1 MSRAPGSFAT
11 SMTRHRP
18 AAIISPLALPFALVL
33 LTLVLLPGCGLLH
46 SPTRIVSAAF
56 APGGTPA
63 PDPINLQVQVQR
75 FADDYSVQTATA
87 IDESV
92 RRAGTEEARRQGL
105 QWKLSA
111 ASAAISIASGPQ
123 PKANLLDLVSLA
135 TLNLAVVEQQ
145 LTNSVFGSALQP
157 WVDASRALESNA
169 WSLAAS
175 RLLPQQVAELRE
187 GIRQW
192 QLHNPPSPTLF
203 AARPQG
209 FATLVKSSQQKS
221 SEITSVFSLV
231 GLDPTAGLD
240 PAVREVTL
248 TRLFAERALYAAQRM
263 PMLLRWQ
270 TEALVDRLEVKPGV
284 QLALTNATRIALSAD
299 RLSHAAETA
308 SSVAAQLPDRITE
321 ERKAL
326 LAALEQ
332 QEGKLHDLAAEVTR
346 TLDAGQKMSAT
357 LSITITNFDALMKRF
372 GVGEPDTSAST
383 DTNSPPFNI
392 LDYAKTAAQIT
403 EMTRELN
410 LLITSVNQ
418 SVPRLEALGQQAA
431 AEGDRVVQRGF
442 RLGLILIA
450 VLLVGSVLAGLVYR
464 FLAQRLFGPPRPP
477 SGPAA

>member
-1 MSRAPGSFAT
+1 MS
-11 SMTRHRP
+11 RHRP
-18 AAIISPLALPFALVL
+18 AATASPLALPFALVL

-135 TLNLAVVEQQ
+135 TLNRAVVEQQ
-145 LTNSVFGSALQP
+145 LTNSVFGSDLQP

-175 RLLPQQVAELRE
+175 RLVPQQVAELRE

-231 GLDPTAGLD
+231 GLDPTA
-240 PAVREVTL
+240 ASAA
-248 TRLFAERALYAAQRM
+248 FAEFLNAPRRALNARQQNFIRQIIDY
-263 PMLLRWQ
+263 
-270 TEALVDRLEVKPGV
+270 
-284 QLALTNATRIALSAD
+284 LTNRGVALPWGEASGTRGMIEICRRAGKPVTVISSLISDFAMA
-299 RLSHAAETA
+299 SMHARSTK
-308 SSVAAQLPDRITE
+308 P
-321 ERKAL
+321 
-326 LAALEQ
+326 
-332 QEGKLHDLAAEVTR
+332 
-346 TLDAGQKMSAT
+346 
-357 LSITITNFDALMKRF
+357 SIDKTYQI
-372 GVGEPDTSAST
+372 
-383 DTNSPPFNI
+383 SP
-392 LDYAKTAAQIT
+392 TC
-403 EMTRELN
+403 
-410 LLITSVNQ
+410 
-418 SVPRLEALGQQAA
+418 
-431 AEGDRVVQRGF
+431 
-442 RLGLILIA
+442 
-450 VLLVGSVLAGLVYR
+450 
-464 FLAQRLFGPPRPP
+464 
-477 SGPAA
+477 